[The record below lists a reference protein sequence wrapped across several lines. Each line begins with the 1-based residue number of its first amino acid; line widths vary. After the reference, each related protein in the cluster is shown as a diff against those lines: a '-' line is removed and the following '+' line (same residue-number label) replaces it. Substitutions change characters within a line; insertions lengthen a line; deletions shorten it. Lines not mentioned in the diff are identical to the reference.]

1 MLRRRLTAVLGL
13 LTVVPVALL
22 TTAAAVPAASSA
34 PAAGLRVTSATVT
47 TVPPAQTKPMVEDCF
62 AGRSAAG
69 CGFGVVEITLTGF
82 DAYGGIPD
90 CAAAYSD
97 ACDLPVAEVADA
109 VGTRVDVAVRCAGDL
124 LPRVRTLAV
133 GTDPGAQQWAAQV
146 GPCRCRRG
154 STARVKAEFTLPPP
168 SAFGACRPG
177 QAVTF
182 LGAVARRVTVGWTSP
197 SATVPDGHA
206 TLTGLYRFAAAR

>member
-1 MLRRRLTAVLGL
+1 MLRRRLTALLGL

-34 PAAGLRVTSATVT
+34 PAAGLRVASATVT

-69 CGFGVVEITLTGF
+69 CGFGVIEVTLTGF

-109 VGTRVDVAVRCAGDL
+109 VGTRVDVVVRCAGEF
-124 LPRVRTLAV
+124 LPRVRTVSV
-133 GTDPGAQQWAAQV
+133 GTDPGSQQWAAQV
-146 GPCRCRRG
+146 GPWNRVD
-154 STARVKAEFTLPPP
+154 SDTARVKAEFTLPPP

-182 LGAVARRVTVGWTSP
+182 LGAVARKVTVGWTSP
-197 SATVPDGHA
+197 TATVPDGHA